1 MAHFKSPSRPSVVSQ
16 ADAAMKIA
24 KADAGFAGTEVFYE
38 MLGFDRADIARIRA
52 EKQRA
57 EARQRIADLMAPT
70 PKDDPA
76 LTQDE
81 DGGGDE

>member
-1 MAHFKSPSRPSVVSQ
+1 
-16 ADAAMKIA
+16 
-24 KADAGFAGTEVFYE
+24 